1 MIHLQ
6 TEKNMKAIKPRGE
19 YFLSYEREKIEL

>member
-6 TEKNMKAIKPRGE
+6 TEKNMEAIKPRGK
-19 YFLSYEREKIEL
+19 YFLSYECEKIES